1 MTLSPE
7 DNLRL
12 NVLLANTL
20 QAIRIDESKMIVYGL
35 SEKGEAK
42 IHLHP
47 NCRHEKY
54 LRQIREVIASYL
66 RNSSGVYPV
75 YLRNWGQMGETQDE
89 NLAQWLMLG
98 EAEAVV
104 AVANASGLTPE
115 LARRVW
121 WSMPNS
127 DNARS
132 MLKNPNL
139 VTSEFG
145 KELAQYIIE
154 YLPFEEEQVN
164 IIESVRLVLQAD
176 LISEETCQ
184 KLWTRTR
191 NTNSYLIGF
200 LWTRPDNLPIQINEH
215 VDFKNINFKLASLV
229 ENNLAALLIKI
240 TSTTGQSFLHIFK
253 QILHKPSDQ
262 EVVNILFDVVSNYF
276 SKIQFSEY
284 HDDMTIEELLE
295 QAEKTCD
302 SAQEILT
309 LLPESRKAIK
319 AMLVLSGLN
328 YSILRPI
335 FSKTTAIGSL
345 MRKKLLPVTEPIFE
359 QIDILQNERFL

>member
-12 NVLLANTL
+12 NVLLANTP

-54 LRQIREVIASYL
+54 LRQIREVIASHL

-154 YLPFEEEQVN
+154 YLPFEEEQVD

-176 LISEETCQ
+176 LISEEICQ
-184 KLWTRTR
+184 NLWAR
-191 NTNSYLIGF
+191 NNNSYLIGF

-215 VDFKNINFKLASLV
+215 IDFKNINLKLTPLV
-229 ENNLAALLIKI
+229 KNNLAAQLIKI
-240 TSTTGQSFLHIFK
+240 TSTNGQSFLHIFK

-276 SKIQFSEY
+276 SKICPPEY
-284 HDDMTIEELLE
+284 NNDMTIEDLLE
-295 QAEKTCD
+295 QAEKKCD

-345 MRKKLLPVTEPIFE
+345 MRKKLLPITELIFE
-359 QIDILQNERFL
+359 QINILQNERIL

>member
-12 NVLLANTL
+12 NVLLANDL
-20 QAIRIDESKMIVYGL
+20 QAIRIDESKMILYGL
-35 SEKGEAK
+35 SEKSEAK

-54 LRQIREVIASYL
+54 LRQIREVIADYL

-98 EAEAVV
+98 EAVV

-121 WSMPNS
+121 WAMPS
-127 DNARS
+127 TINARS
-132 MLKNPNL
+132 MIKNPNL
-139 VTSEFG
+139 IISNFG
-145 KELAQYIIE
+145 KELAQHIID
-154 YLPFEEEQVN
+154 YLPFEEEQID
-164 IIESVRLVLQAD
+164 IIESVRLVLQD
-176 LISEETCQ
+176 NLISEEVCQ
-184 KLWTRTR
+184 KLWNRTK

-200 LWTRPDNLPIQINEH
+200 LWTRPDDLPIQIDEH
-215 VDFKNINFKLASLV
+215 VDFQNINIKLASLL
-229 ENNLAALLIKI
+229 ENDIVIQLIKI
-240 TSTTGQSFLHIFK
+240 TSTTGQSFLHVFE
-253 QILHKPSDQ
+253 QILHKPNDQ
-262 EVVNILFDVVSNYF
+262 EVVNILFDVVTNYF
-276 SKIQFSEY
+276 SKIHPPEY
-284 HDDMTIEELLE
+284 SDNMTIDDLLE

-302 SAQEILT
+302 SAKEILT
-309 LLPESRKAIK
+309 LLPKSRKAIK
-319 AMLVLSGLN
+319 ALVLSGLN
-328 YSILRPI
+328 YSISRPV

-359 QIDILQNERFL
+359 QINILQNERFL